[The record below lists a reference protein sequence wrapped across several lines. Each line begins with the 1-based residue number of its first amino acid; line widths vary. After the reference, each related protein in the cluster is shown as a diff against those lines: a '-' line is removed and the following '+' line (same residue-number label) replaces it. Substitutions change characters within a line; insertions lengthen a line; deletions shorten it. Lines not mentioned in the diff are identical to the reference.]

1 MTSVVRHVVRVLVIK
16 AGNKHLSYSANSE
29 VKVSVKQRILQMEAG
44 EQMNQSASSSQAA
57 AHVTLRQHVT
67 NSNSSSSSSGSGSS
81 KPQKQR
87 PNNKAFELFERRGI
101 IIGPVSV

>member
-1 MTSVVRHVVRVLVIK
+1 MVRVLVIK
-16 AGNKHLSYSANSE
+16 AGNNHLSYSANSE

-57 AHVTLRQHVT
+57 AHVTLRQHVN
-67 NSNSSSSSSGSGSS
+67 NSNSSSSSSGSS

>member
-1 MTSVVRHVVRVLVIK
+1 MVRVLVIK
-16 AGNKHLSYSANSE
+16 AGNKHLSYSTNSE

-57 AHVTLRQHVT
+57 AHVTLRQHVN
-67 NSNSSSSSSGSGSS
+67 NSNSSSSSSGSS

>member
-1 MTSVVRHVVRVLVIK
+1 MVRVLVIK
-16 AGNKHLSYSANSE
+16 AGNNHLSYSANSE

-57 AHVTLRQHVT
+57 AHVTLRQHVN
-67 NSNSSSSSSGSGSS
+67 NSNSSNGGS

>member
-1 MTSVVRHVVRVLVIK
+1 MVRVLVIK
-16 AGNKHLSYSANSE
+16 AGNNHLSYSANSE

-57 AHVTLRQHVT
+57 AHVTLRQHVN
-67 NSNSSSSSSGSGSS
+67 NSNSSSSSSGSSS

>member
-1 MTSVVRHVVRVLVIK
+1 MRVLVIK
-16 AGNKHLSYSANSE
+16 AGNNHLSYSTNSE

-57 AHVTLRQHVT
+57 AHVTLRQHVN
-67 NSNSSSSSSGSGSS
+67 NSNSSSSSSGSS

>member
-1 MTSVVRHVVRVLVIK
+1 MTSVASHVVRVLVIK
-16 AGNKHLSYSANSE
+16 AGNKHLSYSTNSE

-57 AHVTLRQHVT
+57 AYVTLRQHVN
-67 NSNSSSSSSGSGSS
+67 NSNSSSSSSGSSS

-87 PNNKAFELFERRGI
+87 PNNKAFELFERHDVKH
-101 IIGPVSV
+101 PTLF

>member
-1 MTSVVRHVVRVLVIK
+1 MVRLLVIK

-57 AHVTLRQHVT
+57 AHVTLRQHVN
-67 NSNSSSSSSGSGSS
+67 NSNSSSSSSGSSS

>member
-1 MTSVVRHVVRVLVIK
+1 MVRLLVIK

-57 AHVTLRQHVT
+57 AHVTLRQHVN
-67 NSNSSSSSSGSGSS
+67 NSNSSSSSSGSS